1 MKGIDPTLPSY
12 ILVNFEHATEV
23 PAEAFFQALAAKL
36 SSNLDHALGSAELLP
51 RDHALGSA
59 ELLPRDHVLVA
70 EGSRLSA
77 VLVNRNS
84 TVSNR

>member
-59 ELLPRDHVLVA
+59 ELLRSSGLR
-70 EGSRLSA
+70 S
-77 VLVNRNS
+77 
-84 TVSNR
+84 